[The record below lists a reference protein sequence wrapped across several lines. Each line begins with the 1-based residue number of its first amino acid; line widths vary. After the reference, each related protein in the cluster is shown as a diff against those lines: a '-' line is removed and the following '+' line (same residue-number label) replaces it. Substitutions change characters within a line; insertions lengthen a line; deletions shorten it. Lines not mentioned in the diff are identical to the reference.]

1 MDEENIAIQKAGVA
15 VSTTTEGKFTLDRQ
29 EGTFSARQAADHNEI
44 IIMQNDWDEI
54 CRKAKAINLKKQ
66 FDWISLLWGV
76 AIPYVLEAINNY
88 RNEKPTDYFP
98 LAFCFLLI
106 ALFKGVRLPNP
117 FKCKIK
123 LSLEPKEGSP
133 ILGSESDNIVHHND
147 LIKTLDRISY
157 YLEKQ
162 NKQKAETSQ

>member
-1 MDEENIAIQKAGVA
+1 MDEENISIQQNSVA

-29 EGTFSARQAADHNEI
+29 EGSFTACQAANHNEI

-54 CRKAKAINLKKQ
+54 CRKAKAIKLRKQ
-66 FDWISLLWGV
+66 FDWISLLWGA
-76 AIPYVLEAINNY
+76 AIPYTLEAINNY

-106 ALFKGVRLPNP
+106 ALFKGVRIPNP

-123 LSLEPKEGSP
+123 LLFERKEDSSAVGSD
-133 ILGSESDNIVHHND
+133 SDNILHHND
-147 LIKTLDRISY
+147 LIKTLDRISRY
-157 YLEKQ
+157 SEKQ
-162 NKQKAETSQ
+162 SKEKT

>member
-1 MDEENIAIQKAGVA
+1 MDDENISIQKANVA
-15 VSTTTEGKFTLDRQ
+15 ISTTTEGKFTLDRQ
-29 EGTFSARQAADHNEI
+29 EGTFSARQAANHNEI

-76 AIPYVLEAINNY
+76 TIPYILEAINNY
-88 RNEKPTDYFP
+88 RQEKTTDYFP
-98 LAFCFLLI
+98 LALCFLLI
-106 ALFKGVRLPNP
+106 ALFKGVRFRNP
-117 FKCKIK
+117 VKCKVK
-123 LSLEPKEGSP
+123 LSLEPKESSVE
-133 ILGSESDNIVHHND
+133 LGNASDNIVHHTD

-162 NKQKAETSQ
+162 NKQKTEST

>member
-1 MDEENIAIQKAGVA
+1 MDEENISIQKASVA

-54 CRKAKAINLKKQ
+54 CRKAKAINLNKQ
-66 FDWISLLWGV
+66 FDWVSLLWGV

-98 LAFCFLLI
+98 LALCFLLI
-106 ALFKGVRLPNP
+106 ALFKGIRFRNP

-123 LSLEPKEGSP
+123 LSLEPKEGSSV
-133 ILGSESDNIVHHND
+133 LGNESDNIVHHND
-147 LIKTLDRISY
+147 LIKTLDRISC

-162 NKQKAETSQ
+162 NKQKTEVP

>member
-1 MDEENIAIQKAGVA
+1 MDEENISIQTASVA
-15 VSTTTEGKFTLDRQ
+15 VSTTTEGKFILDRQ
-29 EGTFSARQAADHNEI
+29 EGTFSARHAADHNEI

-88 RNEKPTDYFP
+88 RQEKATDYFP
-98 LAFCFLLI
+98 LALCFLLI
-106 ALFKGVRLPNP
+106 ALLKGTQIRNP

-123 LSLEPKEGSP
+123 LSLEPKEGSLE
-133 ILGSESDNIVHHND
+133 LGNSSDNVVHHDD

-162 NKQKAETSQ
+162 NKQKTEVS